1 VPKVRGPNKKR
12 RRLGAVR
19 ERLVDEAIQTHYLIR
34 PKPPMEEAYRQIVHQ
49 CQQLALPASARNSVL
64 KRIRDLDARLAARK
78 RLGAKAA
85 QAIAQSTPGVLEAS
99 EALELIQIDHTLATH
114 CMHQSLNPLSRALAQ
129 SLRTTIYGSLA
140 FGALARPLHSFR

>member
-1 VPKVRGPNKKR
+1 MLKGEKCRN
-12 RRLGAVR
+12 
-19 ERLVDEAIQTHYLIR
+19 ER
-34 PKPPMEEAYRQIVHQ
+34 
-49 CQQLALPASARNSVL
+49 
-64 KRIRDLDARLAARK
+64 
-78 RLGAKAA
+78 KA
-85 QAIAQSTPGVLEAS
+85 TAS